1 MRCAPLKTLT
11 LQTVSYTFLPM
22 SRDLAIS
29 ILNSNEVTNGE
40 QLLEV
45 LDIIASEVAEA
56 NVTQETAAN

>member
-22 SRDLAIS
+22 SRDLAIA
-29 ILNSNEVTNGE
+29 ILRSNQVATGT

-45 LDIIASEVAEA
+45 LDVIASDVAEA
-56 NVTQETAAN
+56 NAAQETDAN

>member
-1 MRCAPLKTLT
+1 
-11 LQTVSYTFLPM
+11 M

-29 ILNSNEVTNGE
+29 ILRSNQVANGE